1 MTRMNTLA
9 LIVAA
14 AAALGGAGLGTA
26 AAHPED
32 DRGGCEEFGCGTN
45 NGPKLTGIALP
56 SLASKR
62 PVVTAVKLPSDETV
76 YVGR

>member
-1 MTRMNTLA
+1 MNTLA

-14 AAALGGAGLGTA
+14 AAALGAAALGTA
-26 AAHPED
+26 AAHPDCD
-32 DRGGCEEFGCGTN
+32 DFGCGTN